1 MLDFGNTPKR
11 LWQSPIHTKQSE
23 VKNRKSLTFHVYI
36 YIYVCVCVC
45 VCVEGNKTPNKEEVI
60 YSYLADNNPF
70 ALSSSKADIAL
81 LRLLKR
87 IVTNR

>member
-1 MLDFGNTPKR
+1 M
-11 LWQSPIHTKQSE
+11 
-23 VKNRKSLTFHVYI
+23 
-36 YIYVCVCVC
+36 CVCVC